1 MQEEVPIPYLD
12 NEVGYD
18 RWAEAKGIQMR
29 QSLAVLLFSIIM
41 G

>member
-1 MQEEVPIPYLD
+1 MQEEVPILYLD
-12 NEVGYD
+12 NVGYD
-18 RWAEAKGIQMR
+18 MWAEAKDIQMR